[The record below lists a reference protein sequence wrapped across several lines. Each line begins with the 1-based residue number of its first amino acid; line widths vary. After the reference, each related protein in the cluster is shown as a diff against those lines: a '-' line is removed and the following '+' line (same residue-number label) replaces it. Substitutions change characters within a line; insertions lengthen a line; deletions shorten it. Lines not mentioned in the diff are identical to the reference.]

1 MKIIKLDAIDSTN
14 SFLKELN
21 KDSSLENF
29 TIAVTKNQQ
38 KGRGQRDANWYSEP
52 FKNLT
57 FSVLVNKLKLKT
69 NQAKYINFAVSLAI
83 FKVLEIYK
91 IQNLFI
97 KWPNDIMSAN
107 KKICGILIENSL
119 SNNKINNSI
128 IGIGLNVNQVNFPN
142 LERVS
147 SLNNI
152 LGYELNLDNLL
163 IDLTKQLNFQFDL
176 LNKNLFSNLENEYLA
191 VLYKKDIPSMF
202 KTDKGIT
209 FLGKIIGI
217 ARNGN
222 LLVENENNEVEEFA
236 IKEISFL

>member
-1 MKIIKLDAIDSTN
+1 M
-14 SFLKELN
+14 N

-29 TIAVTKNQQ
+29 TIVVTKNQQ

-57 FSVLVNKLKLKT
+57 FSVLVNELKLKT
-69 NQAKYINFAVSLAI
+69 NEAKYINFAVSLAI

-91 IQNLFI
+91 IPNLFI

-128 IGIGLNVNQVNFPN
+128 IGIGLNVNQVNFSN

-147 SLNNI
+147 SLKNI
-152 LGYELNLDNLL
+152 LGYELNLDDLL
-163 IDLTKQLNFQFDL
+163 IDLIKQLKFQFEL
-176 LNKNLFSNLENEYLA
+176 LNKKLFSNLENEYLA

-217 ARNGN
+217 ATNGN
-222 LLVENENNEVEEFA
+222 LLVESENNGVEEFA

>member
-1 MKIIKLDAIDSTN
+1 LKIIKLDAIDSTN

-29 TIAVTKNQQ
+29 TIVVTKNQQ

-57 FSVLVNKLKLKT
+57 FSVLVNELKLKT
-69 NQAKYINFAVSLAI
+69 NEAKYINFAVSLAI

-91 IQNLFI
+91 IPNLFI

-152 LGYELNLDNLL
+152 LGYELNLDDLL
-163 IDLTKQLNFQFDL
+163 IDLIKQLKFQFEL
-176 LNKNLFSNLENEYLA
+176 LNKKLFSNLENEYLA

-217 ARNGN
+217 ATNGN
-222 LLVENENNEVEEFA
+222 LLVESENNGVEEFA

>member
-29 TIAVTKNQQ
+29 TIVVTKNQQ

-57 FSVLVNKLKLKT
+57 FSVLVNELKLKT
-69 NQAKYINFAVSLAI
+69 NEAKYINFAVSLAI

-91 IQNLFI
+91 IPNLFI

-152 LGYELNLDNLL
+152 LGYELNLDDLL
-163 IDLTKQLNFQFDL
+163 IDLIKQLKFQFEL
-176 LNKNLFSNLENEYLA
+176 LNKKLFSNLENEYLA

-217 ARNGN
+217 ATNGN

>member
-1 MKIIKLDAIDSTN
+1 M
-14 SFLKELN
+14 N

-69 NQAKYINFAVSLAI
+69 NEAKYINFAVSLAI

-91 IQNLFI
+91 IPNLFI

-152 LGYELNLDNLL
+152 LGYELNLDDLL
-163 IDLTKQLNFQFDL
+163 IDLTKQLKFQFEL
-176 LNKNLFSNLENEYLA
+176 LNKKLFSNLENEYLA

-217 ARNGN
+217 ATNGN

>member
-1 MKIIKLDAIDSTN
+1 M
-14 SFLKELN
+14 N

-57 FSVLVNKLKLKT
+57 FSVLVNELKLKT
-69 NQAKYINFAVSLAI
+69 NEAKYINFAVSLAI

-91 IQNLFI
+91 IPNLFI

-152 LGYELNLDNLL
+152 LGYELNLDDLL
-163 IDLTKQLNFQFDL
+163 IDLIKQLKFQFEL
-176 LNKNLFSNLENEYLA
+176 LNKKLFSNLENEYLA

-217 ARNGN
+217 ATNGN
-222 LLVENENNEVEEFA
+222 LLVESENNGVEEFA

>member
-1 MKIIKLDAIDSTN
+1 M
-14 SFLKELN
+14 N

-29 TIAVTKNQQ
+29 TIVVTKNQQ
-38 KGRGQRDANWYSEP
+38 KGRGQRDANWHSEP

-69 NQAKYINFAVSLAI
+69 NEAKYINFAVSLAI

-91 IQNLFI
+91 IPNLFI

-152 LGYELNLDNLL
+152 LGYELNLDDLL
-163 IDLTKQLNFQFDL
+163 IDLIKQLKFQFEL
-176 LNKNLFSNLENEYLA
+176 LNKKLFSNLENEYLA

-217 ARNGN
+217 ATNGN
-222 LLVENENNEVEEFA
+222 LLVENENNKVEEFA

>member
-69 NQAKYINFAVSLAI
+69 NEAKYINFAVSLAI

-91 IQNLFI
+91 IPNLFI

-152 LGYELNLDNLL
+152 LGYELNLDDLL
-163 IDLTKQLNFQFDL
+163 IDLTKQLKFQFEL
-176 LNKNLFSNLENEYLA
+176 LNKKLFSNLENEYLA

-217 ARNGN
+217 ATNGN

>member
-29 TIAVTKNQQ
+29 TIVVTKNQQ

-57 FSVLVNKLKLKT
+57 FSVLVNELKLKT
-69 NQAKYINFAVSLAI
+69 NEAKYINFAVSLAI

-91 IQNLFI
+91 IPNLFI

-152 LGYELNLDNLL
+152 LGYELNLDDLL
-163 IDLTKQLNFQFDL
+163 IDLIKQLKFQFEL
-176 LNKNLFSNLENEYLA
+176 LNKKLFSNLENEYLA

-217 ARNGN
+217 ATNGN
-222 LLVENENNEVEEFA
+222 LLVESENNGVEEFA

>member
-1 MKIIKLDAIDSTN
+1 M
-14 SFLKELN
+14 N

-29 TIAVTKNQQ
+29 TIVVTKNQQ

-57 FSVLVNKLKLKT
+57 FSILVNKLKLKT
-69 NQAKYINFAVSLAI
+69 NEAKYINFAVSLAI

-91 IQNLFI
+91 IPNLFI

-128 IGIGLNVNQVNFPN
+128 IGIGLNVNQVNFSN

-147 SLNNI
+147 SLKNI
-152 LGYELNLDNLL
+152 LGYELNLDDLL
-163 IDLTKQLNFQFDL
+163 IDLIKQLKFQFEL
-176 LNKNLFSNLENEYLA
+176 LNKKLFSNLENEYLA

-217 ARNGN
+217 ATNGN
-222 LLVENENNEVEEFA
+222 LLVESENNGVEEFA

>member
-1 MKIIKLDAIDSTN
+1 LKIIKLDAIDSTN

-29 TIAVTKNQQ
+29 TIVVTKNQQ

-57 FSVLVNKLKLKT
+57 FSILVNKLKLKT
-69 NQAKYINFAVSLAI
+69 NEAKYINFAVSLAI

-91 IQNLFI
+91 IPNLFI
-97 KWPNDIMSAN
+97 KWPNDIMSAK

-128 IGIGLNVNQVNFPN
+128 IGIGLNVNQVNFLN

-152 LGYELNLDNLL
+152 LGYELNLDDLL
-163 IDLTKQLNFQFDL
+163 IDLIKQLKFQFEL
-176 LNKNLFSNLENEYLA
+176 LNKKLFSNLENEYLA

>member
-1 MKIIKLDAIDSTN
+1 M
-14 SFLKELN
+14 N

-29 TIAVTKNQQ
+29 TIVVTKNQQ
-38 KGRGQRDANWYSEP
+38 KGRVQRDANWYSEP

-57 FSVLVNKLKLKT
+57 FSILVNKLKLKT
-69 NQAKYINFAVSLAI
+69 NEAKYINFAVSLAI

-91 IQNLFI
+91 IPNLFI

-163 IDLTKQLNFQFDL
+163 IDLTKQLKFQFDL
-176 LNKNLFSNLENEYLA
+176 LNKNLFFNL
-191 VLYKKDIPSMF
+191 
-202 KTDKGIT
+202 
-209 FLGKIIGI
+209 
-217 ARNGN
+217 
-222 LLVENENNEVEEFA
+222 
-236 IKEISFL
+236 

>member
-57 FSVLVNKLKLKT
+57 FSVLVNELKLKT
-69 NQAKYINFAVSLAI
+69 NEAKYINFAVSLAI

-91 IQNLFI
+91 IPNLFI

-152 LGYELNLDNLL
+152 LGYELNLDDLL
-163 IDLTKQLNFQFDL
+163 IDLIKQLKFQFEL
-176 LNKNLFSNLENEYLA
+176 LNKKLFSNLENEYLA

-217 ARNGN
+217 ATNGN
-222 LLVENENNEVEEFA
+222 LLVESENNGVEEFA

>member
-29 TIAVTKNQQ
+29 TIVVTKNQQ
-38 KGRGQRDANWYSEP
+38 KGRGQREANWYSEP

-57 FSVLVNKLKLKT
+57 FSILVNKLKLKT
-69 NQAKYINFAVSLAI
+69 NEAKYINFAVSLAI
-83 FKVLEIYK
+83 FKVLETYK
-91 IQNLFI
+91 IRNLFI

-147 SLNNI
+147 SLKNI
-152 LGYELNLDNLL
+152 LGYELNLDDLL
-163 IDLTKQLNFQFDL
+163 IDLIKQLKFQFEL
-176 LNKNLFSNLENEYLA
+176 LNKKLFSNLENEYLA
-191 VLYKKDIPSMF
+191 VLYKKDTPSMF
-202 KTDKGIT
+202 KTEKGIT

-217 ARNGN
+217 ATNGN